1 MMNNNKKILSV
12 GELLLRICP
21 GGDWLQDNILPFYV
35 GGAEAN
41 VATALGLWGLPSA
54 YFTALPEN
62 GMARE
67 LARYL
72 EEKDIDTSRILYR
85 GDRIGIYYL
94 PKGKDLKNAGV
105 IYDRANSSFAS
116 LKPGS
121 VDWDHILKDIGW
133 LHFSAISPAL
143 NRDAATVCAEMLK
156 AATAKNIFISLDL
169 NYRARL
175 WQYGATP
182 TEIMPALADQ
192 CDLVMGNLW
201 AAEKMLGIPV
211 DQSLVA
217 TDTKKDYLQHAWLT
231 SEQIIENFPKVK
243 YVANTFRFD
252 NGEKGIRYFTTLY
265 TGKTLY
271 TSKEYGS
278 DAILDKVG
286 SGDCFMAGLIFGLS
300 QGHANQDTLEYA
312 TAAAYQKLF
321 IPSDATHQRPE
332 EIKQFM
338 TSYER

>member
-1 MMNNNKKILSV
+1 MMNNKKILSV

-21 GGDWLQDNILPFYV
+21 GGDWLENNSLPFYI

-41 VATALGLWGLPSA
+41 VATALSLWGLPSA
-54 YFTALPEN
+54 YFTALPDN
-62 GMARE
+62 AMTRQIAD
-67 LARYL
+67 YL
-72 EEKDIDTSRILYR
+72 EAKGVDTSRIKYQ
-85 GDRIGIYYL
+85 GERIGIYYL

-105 IYDRANSSFAS
+105 IYDRAHSSFAS

-121 VDWDHILKDIGW
+121 IDWDSVLKDIGW

-143 NRDAATVCAEMLK
+143 NQDAATITTELVK
-156 AATAKNIFISLDL
+156 AAKDKNITISLDL
-169 NYRARL
+169 NYRAKL
-175 WQYGATP
+175 WQYGAAP
-182 TEIMPALADQ
+182 TEIMPTLADH
-192 CDLVMGNLW
+192 CDLIMGNLW
-201 AAEKMLGIPV
+201 AAEKMLGIPI

-231 SEQIIENFPKVK
+231 SEQIMENFPKVK

-252 NGEKGIRYFTTLY
+252 SGEKGIRYFTTLY
-265 TGKTLY
+265 NNKTLY
-271 TSKEYGS
+271 TSKEYLS
-278 DAILDKVG
+278 ENILDKVG
-286 SGDCFMAGLIFGLS
+286 SGDCFMAGLIYGLS
-300 QGHANQDTLEYA
+300 QNHPNQDTLEYA

-338 TSYER
+338 TTYER